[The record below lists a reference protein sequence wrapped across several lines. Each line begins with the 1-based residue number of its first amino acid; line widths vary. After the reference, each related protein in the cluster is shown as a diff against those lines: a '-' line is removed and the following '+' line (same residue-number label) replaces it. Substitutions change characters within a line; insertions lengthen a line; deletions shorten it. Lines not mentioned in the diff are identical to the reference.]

1 MYSAEFSVIR
11 FLGVQNLAFFGKSH
25 QIFTPGNEIGLIS
38 QFWPNPVHHIKLATN
53 REIDVLLSVRQD
65 VSKKKTCLPD
75 STFSN
80 FAECFKTKMRSFLLS
95 KFCSDCQNVNTSIC
109 ATVQMKLFLE
119 PGSDLRF
126 CSTLEGFKCSTACF
140 YDQMRSL
147 IPIQLIVPTS

>member
-1 MYSAEFSVIR
+1 MYKGLISLIHC
-11 FLGVQNLAFFGKSH
+11 LGFIFWKKLKDLWDSDVYL
-25 QIFTPGNEIGLIS
+25 FTPGNEIGLVS

-95 KFCSDCQNVNTSIC
+95 NFCSNCRDLNTSIC

-119 PGSDLRF
+119 PGAELKF
-126 CSTLEGFKCSTACF
+126 CSTPEGFRCSTACF
-140 YDQMRSL
+140 YDQTR
-147 IPIQLIVPTS
+147 